1 MTGLPFSKR
10 SRLLKAA
17 DFDAVFKAGRRF
29 NVGPFT
35 AVMSPNVVGIPR
47 VGFALSK
54 KHAPK
59 SVQRNR
65 IRRVLRERFRLA
77 QHQLVAVDLVL
88 MLRSKLPG
96 APAAATEAAITFW
109 QELSRRCA
117 SS

>member
-1 MTGLPFSKR
+1 MADLPFSKR

-17 DFDAVFKAGRRF
+17 DFEAVFKTGRRF
-29 NVGPFT
+29 NVGAFT
-35 AVMSPNVVGIPR
+35 AVMSPNGMGIAR

-88 MLRSKLPG
+88 MLRGKLPP
-96 APAAATEAAITFW
+96 APAAATMAALAFW